1 MLNILLLI
9 AIDIL
14 LIIAAIIYIMDKN
27 TQQNEKNLDNIKR
40 FTDMK
45 LRESIRLI
53 KASAPQPQPKPA
65 EESFSDKINRILH
78 LSGLPP
84 VGFFLRMNNTNK
96 EDYYNKRDA
105 LGRFVKANGE
115 QEGYI
120 KPNIKGR
127 DAHGRFKKVS

>member
-9 AIDIL
+9 AINIL

-27 TQQNEKNLDNIKR
+27 AQQNEKNLDNIKR

-78 LSGLPP
+78 LSGLPLM
-84 VGFFLRMNNTNK
+84 GFLLNMNKADQK
-96 EDYYNKRDA
+96 EYYDKRDS
-105 LGRFVKANGE
+105 LGRFVKANSE

-127 DAHGRFKKVS
+127 DGHGRFKKVS

>member
-65 EESFSDKINRILH
+65 EESFSDKINRILQ
-78 LSGLPP
+78 SSLP
-84 VGFFLRMNNTNK
+84 GMSFLLNMNKANQK
-96 EDYYNKRDA
+96 EYYDKRDS
-105 LGRFVKANGE
+105 LGRFVKANSE
-115 QEGYI
+115 QEGHI
-120 KPNIKGR
+120 KPNSKGR
-127 DAHGRFKKVS
+127 DGHDRFKKVS

>member
-65 EESFSDKINRILH
+65 EESFSDKINRILQ
-78 LSGLPP
+78 SSLP
-84 VGFFLRMNNTNK
+84 GMSFLLNMNKANQK
-96 EDYYNKRDA
+96 EYYDKRDSH
-105 LGRFVKANGE
+105 GRFVKANGE

-127 DAHGRFKKVS
+127 DGHGRFKKVS

>member
-27 TQQNEKNLDNIKR
+27 AQQHEKNLDNIKR

-65 EESFSDKINRILH
+65 EESFSDKINRILQ
-78 LSGLPP
+78 SSLPDM
-84 VGFFLRMNNTNK
+84 GFLLDMNKANQK
-96 EDYYNKRDA
+96 EYYDKRDS
-105 LGRFVKANGE
+105 LGRFVKANSE
-115 QEGYI
+115 QEGHI
-120 KPNIKGR
+120 KPNSKGR
-127 DAHGRFKKVS
+127 DGHGRFKKVS